1 MLLSTGKDMPFTIG
15 QLVIHQPSI
24 DELSFLGDRGFL
36 IGARLLNIHKDL
48 VRTEDNSSLSQMTN
62 FEIFMMIMKNDN
74 PSFREL
80 KENGRW
86 LLTLL
91 FPEYQIN
98 YLPDRMLFIKPIEDG
113 EMETGFLDKDNFE
126 EFQNYIY
133 EIFCLAKLFGAESG
147 VYDPGNDRA
156 RALAEKFEAKRKMIA
171 EQKAKEGKAT
181 PSIFENMLSVLSVG
195 LHLSYD
201 QLIRYTVFQL
211 LSLYNRFISKLDYDS
226 WFEIQLAGGTKDKQK
241 PPESW
246 LK

>member
-1 MLLSTGKDMPFTIG
+1 
-15 QLVIHQPSI
+15 
-24 DELSFLGDRGFL
+24 
-36 IGARLLNIHKDL
+36 
-48 VRTEDNSSLSQMTN
+48 
-62 FEIFMMIMKNDN
+62 MKNDN

-98 YLPDRMLFIKPIEDG
+98 YLSDRMLFIKPIEDG

-126 EFQNYIY
+126 ELEIWESIEKELKDFQNYIY

-171 EQKAKEGKAT
+171 EQKAKEGKTT
-181 PSIFENMLSVLSVG
+181 PSIFENMLSILSVG